1 MPHELRGLQ
10 DQPHEVFTYILTAGA
25 FVGLLIVVF
34 VIYMRWKHPGKSR
47 APKGGAPPRAKRRR
61 R

>member
-34 VIYMRWKHPGKSR
+34 LIYMRWKHPVKPRTPKS
-47 APKGGAPPRAKRRR
+47 GAPLRMKRRR